1 MNYFPSP
8 LTDNVDLS
16 DSIVKHDLFNV
27 AYKNLK
33 ERERGREKIKQNMNG
48 GND

>member
-1 MNYFPSP
+1 MYIVQYFPSP

-33 ERERGREKIKQNMNG
+33 EREREREGEKIK
-48 GND
+48 